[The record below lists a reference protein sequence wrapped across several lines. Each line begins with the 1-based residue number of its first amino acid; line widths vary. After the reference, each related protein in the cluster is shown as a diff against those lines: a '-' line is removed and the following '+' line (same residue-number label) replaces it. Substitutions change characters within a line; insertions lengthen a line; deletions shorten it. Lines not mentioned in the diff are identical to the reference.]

1 MYINHVFGHP
11 LLTSLPS
18 LPTHQPTG
26 YDLVHNGR
34 LMTLFSASRYCG
46 LQANKGAFLSMK
58 SDLQPEIQQYY
69 AHAMKARLSV
79 CLSVCQCVLGFW
91 GGWGRGVVD
100 GESVVSRTDGEKN
113 TGPHSKFAD

>member
-1 MYINHVFGHP
+1 MRKSCAYLGFSWCDGHVTH
-11 LLTSLPS
+11 SLA
-18 LPTHQPTG
+18 PTHTRTSPSPPG

-69 AHAMKARLSV
+69 AHAMQV
-79 CLSVCQCVLGFW
+79 
-91 GGWGRGVVD
+91 GR
-100 GESVVSRTDGEKN
+100 
-113 TGPHSKFAD
+113 